1 MKKGIGAAF
10 AVLAVLCA
18 LAGRLMFPGFAEE
31 VGGRVDSVLN
41 LSHGAKAI
49 EAMGGKLLSNG
60 VYGAVTEAFS
70 AQGEELR
77 EVSTINKAQRGNI
90 AP

>member
-1 MKKGIGAAF
+1 MKKGIGAAL

-18 LAGRLMFPGFAEE
+18 LAGRLMFPDFAEE
-31 VGGRVDSVLN
+31 AKECVESVLN
-41 LSHGAKAI
+41 ISYGAKAI

-70 AQGEELR
+70 DQGGELR
-77 EVSTINKAQRGNI
+77 EVSTIRKARQGKSS
-90 AP
+90 P

>member
-1 MKKGIGAAF
+1 MKKGRGAAL
-10 AVLAVLCA
+10 AVLPVLCA
-18 LAGRLMFPGFAEE
+18 LVGRLMFPGFAEE
-31 VGGRVDSVLN
+31 AKGRVENALN
-41 LSHGAKAI
+41 ISHGAKAI

-70 AQGEELR
+70 THGGELR
-77 EVSTINKAQRGNI
+77 EVSSVNKARHGND

>member
-1 MKKGIGAAF
+1 MKKGIGAAL

-18 LAGRLMFPGFAEE
+18 LIGRLMFPAFAEE
-31 VGGRVDSVLN
+31 AIGRVESVLN
-41 LSHGAKAI
+41 LSYGAKAI

-70 AQGEELR
+70 RQGGELR
-77 EVSTINKAQRGNI
+77 EVSTINKAQRGNV